1 MEGTLLK
8 QSESRTLG
16 KKWVKRVFRQTDP
29 SKPYLYYFDKNT
41 QQKGYI
47 DMSLITALNTIE
59 GHVTLGKG
67 EKYFPFEIRLDGKV
81 SCYRLAAPTR
91 NDLEYWM
98 KGLREI
104 SKKYGT
110 AVCLFL
116 CLFSF
121 FSFVFCLFSF
131 FRFFFL

>member
-8 QSESRTLG
+8 QSDSRTLG
-16 KKWVKRVFRQTDP
+16 KKWVKRLFRQTDP
-29 SKPYLYYFDKNT
+29 AKPYLYYFDKNT

-47 DMSLITALNTIE
+47 DMTLITAINTIE

-67 EKYFPFEIRLDGKV
+67 NEKYFPFEIRLDGKI
-81 SCYRLAAPTR
+81 SSIRLAAPTR
-91 NDLEYWM
+91 NELEYWM

-110 AVCLFL
+110 FVCTQQTNSALI
-116 CLFSF
+116 C
-121 FSFVFCLFSF
+121 
-131 FRFFFL
+131 RFKKTCSP